1 VRRVSRF
8 TRYLATPEWCAAG
21 ELKAGDLVAL
31 HDHRDAVEWGGAY
44 TYEHGYLVGLLIGDG
59 TLKSEAAVLSV
70 WRMPAA
76 VNGPTPGAM
85 TGASAVMGHALA
97 AARTMPC
104 RSDFAGWH
112 EVKGRDEYR
121 LTSRALRNLANELG
135 MEPRNKRITPAL
147 ERASSDFYRGFLR
160 GFFDSDGSVQGSQA
174 KGVSVRLAQ
183 SDMDRLQAVQ
193 RMLLRLGIVSTIY
206 CERRAASTTVLPNG
220 KGGYSSYPTCPQ
232 HELVVSGE
240 NVVRFAELVGF
251 ADSEKAA
258 RLAQVISAYR
268 RTPNR
273 ERFVAVV
280 ESVDADGTEDVYD
293 VQIPGVNCFDANGLW
308 AHNCGEQPI
317 LPYDVCN
324 LGSVNVGWYVRDG
337 KLDWDALRRDIHL
350 STHFLD
356 NIIDVNKYPL
366 AAIDTLSKR
375 IRRIG
380 LGLMGF
386 ADALVRMGIAYDSP
400 EGVEMGRKVMAFLD
414 TESKRESER
423 LAHERG
429 AFPEWARSIWGP
441 DETCARDANG
451 KRIRPMQLLRNCNV
465 TTIAPTGTISII
477 AGCSSGLEPIFAVA
491 FMRNQAGVMMPDV
504 NEDFVAVAKREGWYS
519 DALMERI
526 AKEGRIDFP
535 EVPTKWQRVF
545 VTANRIAPEWHV
557 RMQAAFQEHCDSGIS
572 KTTNFAHTATV
583 EDVRAIYEL
592 AYALKAKGVT
602 VYRDG
607 SRDNQVLSTGATEK
621 AKAERDK
628 SGTPSAAE
636 RRELGELQGQIV
648 ELMAE
653 IERLKKSLY
662 DSEAEN
668 TQRRAKRSRPDKLR
682 GTTMRYETPLG
693 TMFVNITEDDRG
705 QPFEVFINLGKA
717 GGSAMAD
724 AEAMGRLISLAL
736 RSGIPIREIHRQLR
750 GIASDRVVGLGP
762 KKIMSVPDGIALA
775 LEEWWR
781 DHQEGVQQDLL
792 GARTPPAG
800 VPVREPV
807 AAPVSTVPT
816 NGAAAESQAAM
827 QGYDGATSFIGTC
840 PDCGSQL
847 EFAEGCVKC
856 HVCGFSECG

>member
-1 VRRVSRF
+1 MSLPATPPGPASLNQNARTVLEK
-8 TRYLATPEWCAAG
+8 RYLVRDGSGEPVETPEDMFWRVARVIAESDKKYGASDAVVQGVAG
-21 ELKAGDLVAL
+21 EFYRLMTERRFEPNSPTLMNAGRPLGQLSACFVLPVADALSNGKDGIYDTLTAMALIHQSGGGTGFSFSRLRPRGAMVRSTTGVASGPVSFMKLYDASTDAVKQGGTRRGANMGILRVDHPDIMDFITCKEDLTQVTNFNISVAVTDEFMRAVKAGTTYDLKDPHSGNVVGQL
-31 HDHRDAVEWGGAY
+31 DANAVWDRMILGAWKTGEPGCFFIDEANRHNPVPHLGAY
-44 TYEHGYLVGLLIGDG
+44 
-59 TLKSEAAVLSV
+59 EATN
-70 WRMPAA
+70 P
-76 VNGPTPGAM
+76 
-85 TGASAVMGHALA
+85 
-97 AARTMPC
+97 
-104 RSDFAGWH
+104 
-112 EVKGRDEYR
+112 
-121 LTSRALRNLANELG
+121 
-135 MEPRNKRITPAL
+135 
-147 ERASSDFYRGFLR
+147 
-160 GFFDSDGSVQGSQA
+160 
-174 KGVSVRLAQ
+174 
-183 SDMDRLQAVQ
+183 
-193 RMLLRLGIVSTIY
+193 
-206 CERRAASTTVLPNG
+206 
-220 KGGYSSYPTCPQ
+220 
-232 HELVVSGE
+232 
-240 NVVRFAELVGF
+240 
-251 ADSEKAA
+251 
-258 RLAQVISAYR
+258 
-268 RTPNR
+268 
-273 ERFVAVV
+273 
-280 ESVDADGTEDVYD
+280 
-293 VQIPGVNCFDANGLW
+293 
-308 AHNCGEQPI
+308 CGEQPI

-324 LGSVNVGWYVRDG
+324 LGSINVGYYVRDG
-337 KLDWDALRRDIHL
+337 KLDWDAFRRDIHL
-350 STHFLD
+350 ATHFLD
-356 NIIDVNKYPL
+356 NVIDANKYPL
-366 AAIDTLSKR
+366 AAINTLSKR

-380 LGLMGF
+380 LGIMGF
-386 ADALVRMGIAYDSP
+386 ADALVRMGVAYDSP
-400 EGVEMGRKVMAFLD
+400 EGVEMGRKIMAFLD

-545 VTANRIAPEWHV
+545 VTANHIAPEWHV

-628 SGTPSAAE
+628 TGAPSVAE
-636 RRELGELQGQIV
+636 RREMGELQGQIV

-662 DSEAEN
+662 DAEAEN

-705 QPFEVFINLGKA
+705 QPFEVFLNLGKA

-800 VPVREPV
+800 VPVREPMAAV
-807 AAPVSTVPT
+807 AAPVAT
-816 NGAAAESQAAM
+816 NGTASESQGVM